1 MLFFETSAKSA
12 YNINEL
18 FMTSAKDIAKKIE
31 TGFYD
36 LSNDNC
42 GIKKG
47 LLGGE
52 EVASEI
58 NLNNSKDKKNQV
70 PVNKKCC

>member
-31 TGFYD
+31 TGYYD

-47 LLGGE
+47 LLSGE
-52 EVASEI
+52 EASGEI
-58 NLNNSKDKKNQV
+58 SLNNNKKNQV
-70 PVNKKCC
+70 KIKCC